1 MPFTDEAADSATDA
15 TSSASSLPLL
25 LEFVLLLFAGY
36 RGGGGRPTM
45 SSLGVRKLADAN
57 DGDDGDDDDDG
68 MPSSC
73 CCSKSGIVDGVR

>member
-1 MPFTDEAADSATDA
+1 
-15 TSSASSLPLL
+15 
-25 LEFVLLLFAGY
+25 
-36 RGGGGRPTM
+36 M

-57 DGDDGDDDDDG
+57 DDDDDDDDG

>member
-1 MPFTDEAADSATDA
+1 MPSTDEAVDSATDA
-15 TSSASSLPLL
+15 KSSATS
-25 LEFVLLLFAGY
+25 LLLFVGY

-57 DGDDGDDDDDG
+57 DADADEV
-68 MPSSC
+68 PSSC

>member
-25 LEFVLLLFAGY
+25 LEFVLLSLFAGY

-57 DGDDGDDDDDG
+57 DDDDDDDDG